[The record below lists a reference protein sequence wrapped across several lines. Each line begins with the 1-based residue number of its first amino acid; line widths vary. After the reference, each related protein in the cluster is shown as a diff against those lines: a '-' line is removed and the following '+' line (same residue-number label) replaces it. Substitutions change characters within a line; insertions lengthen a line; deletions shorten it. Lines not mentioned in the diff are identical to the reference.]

1 MQQMKKQPRL
11 FWLLMT
17 NAVLMLIFSFAGFD
31 RIANILLWV
40 GLVLFPIYWIQMLF
54 YVKNANKVASVFY
67 RIKWRNIFTKKKSD

>member
-11 FWLLMT
+11 FWLLIT

-40 GLVLFPIYWIQMLF
+40 GLFLFPIYWIQMFF
-54 YVKNANKVASVFY
+54 YVKNANKVASRFYKIKLRDVF
-67 RIKWRNIFTKKKSD
+67 KKKE